1 MIYKTYISVILFFL
15 LINSGYAQQSAQITH
30 HMFSIMSYNPGYA
43 GSNNAICA
51 DGIIRQQWVGFK
63 DAENNNV
70 APETFLFTI
79 NSPIKILKGGVSANL
94 IQDKIGFQKDIGL
107 NIGYAYHLD
116 ISGGDLGIGAQ
127 IGFLNRTIDFSKYI
141 SVETDPLLNSLSGEE
156 SDMMIDFSLG
166 LFYQVPE
173 QYYIGFSATNLLQS
187 PGKTLTEAGGN
198 PLRMQ
203 LDRTFFLTA
212 GYTFPLPN
220 HPSFSLT
227 PSFLVKSEGASIQYD
242 ISSILTYNNKFWGGV
257 SYRGQGEI
265 SVLLGVYYKDFRIGY
280 SYDIDTSVLGSNGSH
295 EIMLG
300 YCFKLKTERARKS
313 YKNTRFL

>member
-1 MIYKTYISVILFFL
+1 MIYKKYISVILFFL
-15 LINSGYAQQSAQITH
+15 LISAGYAQQSPQITH
-30 HMFSIMSYNPGYA
+30 NMFSIMSYNPGYA
-43 GSNNAICA
+43 GNKNAICA

-63 DAENNNV
+63 DAEDNKI

-79 NSPIKILKGGVSANL
+79 NSPVKILKGGVSVSL
-94 IQDKIGFQKDIGL
+94 MQDKLGFQKDIGL

-127 IGFLNRTIDFSKYI
+127 VGFLNRTTDFSKFI
-141 SVETDPLLNSLSGEE
+141 SVEPDPLLNSLSGEE

-173 QYYIGFSATNLLQS
+173 QYYIGFSATNLFQS
-187 PGKTLTEAGGN
+187 PGKTLSEAGGST
-198 PLRMQ
+198 LRMQ
-203 LDRTFFLTA
+203 LDRTFYLTG
-212 GYTFPLPN
+212 GYIFPLPN
-220 HPSFSLT
+220 YPSFSLT
-227 PSFLVKSEGASIQYD
+227 PSFLIKSEGASIQYD

-257 SYRGQGEI
+257 SYRVQGGI
-265 SVLLGVYYKDFRIGY
+265 SVLLGVYYKDFKIGY
-280 SYDIDTSVLGSNGSH
+280 SYDIDTSVLGTNGSH